1 MTFLF
6 RLDGFPLVFYIFF
19 MKERSFGC
27 SFLLYFVS
35 LWDMMK
41 ENTGEGFKMAKE
53 KSTVSRSIYYYD
65 AIMYHRDSKGN
76 LQRSNNKAGSIIS
89 SVFSQIKKMQLD
101 NDDDIMIKVKS
112 GNKLFMIIDNDSENR
127 IDFRIVLSRRD
138 IIPFVE
144 KDGKLESLTNY
155 IDKNQNIAEITH
167 GVYFKEYGVFG
178 IEYNFNGARS
188 SAIPQYFMEQSNL
201 IEYMQLSN
209 ILNMDAYLK
218 LNTKKD
224 YSLFDITIRNNS
236 ILHNKLMERTSI
248 FAVKEKFDEVETYE
262 IILRKRKTKK
272 NGYKGFNLPMSYGL
286 LEEILKKDRE
296 DIEKFRVSQ
305 DKISENIDLLSDK
318 FVNKVT
324 FVKEKNRSIDSK
336 NMYENISSYF
346 ELVVSENC
354 EKVE

>member
-1 MTFLF
+1 M
-6 RLDGFPLVFYIFF
+6 D
-19 MKERSFGC
+19 
-27 SFLLYFVS
+27 
-35 LWDMMK
+35 
-41 ENTGEGFKMAKE
+41 
-53 KSTVSRSIYYYD
+53 
-65 AIMYHRDSKGN
+65 
-76 LQRSNNKAGSIIS
+76 SIIKN
-89 SVFSQIKKMQLD
+89 VFSEIKKMQLD
-101 NDDDIMIKVKS
+101 NDNDIMIEVKS

-144 KDGKLESLTNY
+144 KNGKLESLTNY
-155 IDKNQNIAEITH
+155 IGKNQNIAEITH
-167 GVYFKEYGVFG
+167 GVYFKGYGVFG

-188 SAIPQYFMEQSNL
+188 SAIPQYFMEQSSV

-224 YSLFDITIRNNS
+224 YSLFDMTIRNNS

-248 FAVKEKFDEVETYE
+248 FTANEKFDEVETYE
-262 IILRKRKTKK
+262 VILRKRKTKK
-272 NGYKGFNLPMSYGL
+272 NGYKGFNLPMSYDL
-286 LEEILKKDRE
+286 LEEILTENRE

-305 DKISENIDLLSDK
+305 DKMSKNIDLLSDK

-324 FVKEKNRSIDSK
+324 FVKEKNRAIDSK
-336 NMYENISSYF
+336 NMYGNISSYF
-346 ELVVSENC
+346 ELVVSKCC

>member
-1 MTFLF
+1 
-6 RLDGFPLVFYIFF
+6 
-19 MKERSFGC
+19 
-27 SFLLYFVS
+27 
-35 LWDMMK
+35 
-41 ENTGEGFKMAKE
+41 
-53 KSTVSRSIYYYD
+53 
-65 AIMYHRDSKGN
+65 
-76 LQRSNNKAGSIIS
+76 
-89 SVFSQIKKMQLD
+89 
-101 NDDDIMIKVKS
+101 
-112 GNKLFMIIDNDSENR
+112 
-127 IDFRIVLSRRD
+127 
-138 IIPFVE
+138 
-144 KDGKLESLTNY
+144 
-155 IDKNQNIAEITH
+155 
-167 GVYFKEYGVFG
+167 
-178 IEYNFNGARS
+178 
-188 SAIPQYFMEQSNL
+188 
-201 IEYMQLSN
+201 
-209 ILNMDAYLK
+209 MDAYLK

>member
-1 MTFLF
+1 
-6 RLDGFPLVFYIFF
+6 
-19 MKERSFGC
+19 
-27 SFLLYFVS
+27 
-35 LWDMMK
+35 
-41 ENTGEGFKMAKE
+41 MAKE
-53 KSTVSRSIYYYD
+53 KSTVSRSIYYYN

-76 LQRSNNKAGSIIS
+76 LQHSNKVDSIIKN
-89 SVFSQIKKMQLD
+89 VFSEIKKMQLD
-101 NDDDIMIKVKS
+101 NDNDIMIEVKS

-144 KDGKLESLTNY
+144 KNGKLESLTNY
-155 IDKNQNIAEITH
+155 IGKNQNIAEITH
-167 GVYFKEYGVFG
+167 GVYFKGYGVFG

-188 SAIPQYFMEQSNL
+188 SAISQYFMEQSSV

-224 YSLFDITIRNNS
+224 YSLFDMTIRNNS

-248 FAVKEKFDEVETYE
+248 FTANEKFDEVETYE
-262 IILRKRKTKK
+262 VILRKRKTKK
-272 NGYKGFNLPMSYGL
+272 NGYKGFNLPMSYDL
-286 LEEILKKDRE
+286 LEEILTENRE

-305 DKISENIDLLSDK
+305 DKMSKNIDLLSDK

-324 FVKEKNRSIDSK
+324 FVKEKNRAIDSK
-336 NMYENISSYF
+336 NMYGNISSYF
-346 ELVVSENC
+346 ELVVSKCC

>member
-1 MTFLF
+1 
-6 RLDGFPLVFYIFF
+6 
-19 MKERSFGC
+19 
-27 SFLLYFVS
+27 
-35 LWDMMK
+35 
-41 ENTGEGFKMAKE
+41 
-53 KSTVSRSIYYYD
+53 
-65 AIMYHRDSKGN
+65 MYHRDSKGN
-76 LQRSNNKAGSIIS
+76 LQHSNKVDSIIKN
-89 SVFSQIKKMQLD
+89 VFSEIKKMQLD
-101 NDDDIMIKVKS
+101 NDNDIMIEVKS

-144 KDGKLESLTNY
+144 KNGKLESLTNY
-155 IDKNQNIAEITH
+155 IGKNQNIAEITH
-167 GVYFKEYGVFG
+167 GVYFKGYGVFG

-188 SAIPQYFMEQSNL
+188 SAIPQYFMEQSSV

-224 YSLFDITIRNNS
+224 YSLFDMTIRNNS

-248 FAVKEKFDEVETYE
+248 FTANEKFDEVETYE
-262 IILRKRKTKK
+262 VILRKRKTKK
-272 NGYKGFNLPMSYGL
+272 NGYKGFNLPMSYDL
-286 LEEILKKDRE
+286 LEEILTENRE

-305 DKISENIDLLSDK
+305 DKMSKNIDLLSDK

-324 FVKEKNRSIDSK
+324 FVKEKNRAIDSK
-336 NMYENISSYF
+336 NMYGNISSYF
-346 ELVVSENC
+346 ELVVSKCC

>member
-1 MTFLF
+1 
-6 RLDGFPLVFYIFF
+6 
-19 MKERSFGC
+19 
-27 SFLLYFVS
+27 
-35 LWDMMK
+35 
-41 ENTGEGFKMAKE
+41 MAKE
-53 KSTVSRSIYYYD
+53 KSTVSRSIYYYN

-76 LQRSNNKAGSIIS
+76 LQHSNKVDSIIKN
-89 SVFSQIKKMQLD
+89 VFSEIKKMQLD
-101 NDDDIMIKVKS
+101 N
-112 GNKLFMIIDNDSENR
+112 DNDSENR

-144 KDGKLESLTNY
+144 KNGKLESLTNY
-155 IDKNQNIAEITH
+155 IGKNQNIAEITH
-167 GVYFKEYGVFG
+167 GVYFKGYGVFG

-188 SAIPQYFMEQSNL
+188 SAIPQYFMEQSSV

-224 YSLFDITIRNNS
+224 YSLFDMTIRNNS

-248 FAVKEKFDEVETYE
+248 FTVNEKFDEVETYE
-262 IILRKRKTKK
+262 VILRKRKTKK
-272 NGYKGFNLPMSYGL
+272 NGYKGFNLPMSYDL
-286 LEEILKKDRE
+286 LEEILTENRE

-305 DKISENIDLLSDK
+305 DKMSKNIDLLSDK

-324 FVKEKNRSIDSK
+324 FVKEKNRAIDSK
-336 NMYENISSYF
+336 NMYGNISSYF
-346 ELVVSENC
+346 ELVVSKCC